1 MKIEIIIYCLFI
13 LSICGKSININ
24 MNRLTIFQHRIR
36 NTSMR
41 IVVFNDI
48 YKNLKEKILQILY
61 MKENALVGNYSPLLT
76 FYYDILYRYYS
87 MDEENRDNLELILS
101 LLV

>member
-24 MNRLTIFQHRIR
+24 MNKFTIFQHRVR

-41 IVVFNDI
+41 VVVFNNI
-48 YKNLKEKILQILY
+48 YKSLKEKILQILY
-61 MKENALVGNYSPLLT
+61 MKENVLLGNYSPLISY
-76 FYYDILYRYYS
+76 YYDITYRYYS
-87 MDEENRDNLELILS
+87 MDDEDRENLELIIS
-101 LLV
+101 LLI